1 MDFFT
6 TKDTE
11 LSEFHFFIFSLFCL
25 YSSSICKN
33 PFRYNFDS
41 FWKTVVLYGMH
52 TGKRHCVKA
61 FGHVLHCIYKKYENN
76 TNNKKN
82 TKILERNTK
91 KNNETKGN
99 NNK

>member
-25 YSSSICKN
+25 YSSSIVKIHSDI
-33 PFRYNFDS
+33 NFNS

-52 TGKRHCVKA
+52 TGKRHCV
-61 FGHVLHCIYKKYENN
+61 HRHLSLV
-76 TNNKKN
+76 KKN
-82 TKILERNTK
+82 IYI
-91 KNNETKGN
+91 
-99 NNK
+99 